1 MTSVGNYA
9 VTIALAILIA
19 AGASLTY
26 VLYVHFTTPTPQ
38 QTPTAT
44 TNTPT
49 ATAPPTAANTTT
61 TRPEPTPTASS
72 RVLSVSLYVATPE
85 VLKCAG
91 LGGYYLYYFNVTV
104 ERVRLEDPV
113 THYVFTAVAGN
124 ATYRLQTASR
134 MALEREFFKPYDIN
148 ATQRL
153 GVVNIYL
160 ELDSQNPLD
169 IEAVTYLNA
178 TYRVD
183 KVVYVSCIEQIEFK
197 GAYNYTLSRPDKRRW
212 LVPADRHFTVKLAL
226 PPGRYVISAP
236 PDVEVEP
243 REIEGGNV
251 TLTIALLNKPQV
263 YSPLILN
270 LTRSR

>member
-19 AGASLTY
+19 AGVSLTY
-26 VLYVHFTTPTPQ
+26 VLYVHFTTPIPQ

-44 TNTPT
+44 PNTQVT
-49 ATAPPTAANTTT
+49 TAPPTAANTTT
-61 TRPEPTPTASS
+61 TRSEPTPTVSS

-104 ERVRLEDPV
+104 ERVRVEDPV
-113 THYVFTAVAGN
+113 TFYVFTAVAGN

-183 KVVYVSCIEQIEFK
+183 KVVYVSCIKQVEFR
-197 GAYNYTLSRPDKRRW
+197 GVYNHTLPGPGVLG
-212 LVPADRHFTVKLAL
+212 LVPADRSFAVRLSL
-226 PPGRYVISAP
+226 PAGRYVISAP
-236 PDVEVEP
+236 PDVAVP
-243 REIEGGNV
+243 REIDGGNV
-251 TLTIALLNKPQV
+251 TLTVALLNRPQV
-263 YSPLILN
+263 YNRLILN
-270 LTRSR
+270 LTKSQ